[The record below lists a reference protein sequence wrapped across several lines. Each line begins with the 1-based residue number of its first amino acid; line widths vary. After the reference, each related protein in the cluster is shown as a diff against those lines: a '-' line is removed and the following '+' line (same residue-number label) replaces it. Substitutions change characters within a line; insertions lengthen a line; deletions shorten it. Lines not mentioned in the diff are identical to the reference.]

1 MKKVFLLLAIL
12 PAFSYQAIAK
22 KTNSFIAKESLCYAQ
37 PKFEFNTAQNELKAI
52 DSLSHTQPGVESTDS
67 LSHIRLEEVVV
78 STTRAGKQ
86 TPVAYSNIGV
96 SDIKR
101 QNAAWAIPVTLQS
114 CPSVV
119 AFTEDGLGVGNTSLR
134 IRGTDATRV
143 NVTLNGMPLN
153 NPETQELFWVNL
165 PDLSNSLQSMQIQR
179 GVGTSTNGAG
189 AFGASISLQTAGGR
203 PEAYGE
209 TSTTV
214 GSYGTFL
221 SNIAAGSGILRN
233 GLSMDVRLS
242 RVLGNG
248 YVRNGKVNHRNLFAA
263 LSHYTERQLLR
274 LVYLNGV
281 QQTGITWEGVS
292 AKQMEDEEYGR
303 RYNPAGEYYD
313 DAGNRFYY
321 DNETDNYWSHIVQLS
336 LSRELS
342 RGLVLNAGL
351 SYNHGY
357 GYYENYRQN
366 RKYSDFGLEPQ
377 TIGDNTYTR
386 TDFIRRKLMRND
398 FYVANAGVTYHREA
412 WQLTFGAMHSI
423 YDGDHYGRLPWI
435 KHNRA
440 IPLNHEWYRN
450 VGKKRETNL
459 FAKVEYQPNER
470 LSLFGDLQYRH
481 IGYRFTGIDDDLMD
495 LTGHFRYDFLN
506 PKAGVSY
513 RLNDRDHFYFSV
525 AVGQREPLRS
535 DLKDGLKGGTVNT
548 IRPER
553 MIDYELGYLHEGT
566 KGERLSVNLYHMDYH
581 DQMVQTGRLN
591 DNGYKL
597 MENVKKSYRA
607 GIEVEVSIPFW
618 AERVRIDANATFS
631 RNRIKDYTAYFDLY
645 DSDYNRVHID
655 NDPANPYEQLSRYYG
670 TTPISYSPNVVSAM
684 GVTYQ
689 PTGSFYLNLVGKQ
702 VSKQYLDNT
711 GDNAKS
717 IEAYFVANLSA
728 GCTFTKSSLGTFQL
742 QLFVNNLFNREY
754 VVNGWA
760 ATDAFEDGSVIHYIG
775 YYPQATRNYM
785 ARLTLSF

>member
-1 MKKVFLLLAIL
+1 MKKVFLLLAAL
-12 PAFSYQAIAK
+12 PALSYQAIAK
-22 KTNSFIAKESLCYAQ
+22 E
-37 PKFEFNTAQNELKAI
+37 
-52 DSLSHTQPGVESTDS
+52 SLSHTQAEVKSIDSLVHAQPEVESTDS

-78 STTRAGKQ
+78 SSTRAGQQ
-86 TPVAYSNIGV
+86 TPVAYSNINIL
-96 SDIKR
+96 DIKR
-101 QNAAWAIPVTLQS
+101 QSAARSIPVTLQS
-114 CPSVV
+114 YPSVV

-153 NPETQELFWVNL
+153 NPESQELFWVNL
-165 PDLSNSLQSMQIQR
+165 PDLSSSLQSMQIQR

-209 TSTTV
+209 ASTAV

-233 GLSMDVRLS
+233 GLSLDVRFS
-242 RVLGNG
+242 RMLGNG
-248 YVRNGKVNHRNLFAA
+248 YVRNGKVDHSNLYAA
-263 LSHYTERQLLR
+263 LSHYTDRQLIR

-292 AKQMEDEEYGR
+292 LKQMEDEEYGR

-321 DNETDNYWSHIVQLS
+321 DNETDNYWSHIVQLN
-336 LSRELS
+336 LSRELN

-351 SYNHGY
+351 CYNHGY

-377 TIGDNTYTR
+377 TIGDYTYTR
-386 TDFIRRKLMRND
+386 SDFIRRKSMWND

-412 WQLTFGAMHSI
+412 WQLTFGSMHSY
-423 YDGDHYGRLPWI
+423 YDGDHFGRLPWV
-435 KHNRA
+435 KHNHA
-440 IPLNHEWYRN
+440 IPLHHEWYRN

-459 FAKVEYQPNER
+459 FSKVEYQPNER

-481 IGYRFTGIDDDLMD
+481 IGYRFSGIDDDLMN
-495 LTGHFRYDFLN
+495 LTGHFKYDFLN
-506 PKAGVSY
+506 PKAGASY
-513 RLNDRDHFYFSV
+513 RLNDRDRFYLSV
-525 AVGQREPLRS
+525 SIGQREPLRS
-535 DLKDGLKGGTVNT
+535 DLKDGLKGNAANP
-548 IRPER
+548 IQPER
-553 MIDYELGYLHEGT
+553 MVDYELGYHHEGT
-566 KGERLSVNLYHMDYH
+566 GGERLSVNLYYMDYH
-581 DQMVQTGRLN
+581 DQMVQTGKLN

-597 MENVKKSYRA
+597 MENVKESYRA
-607 GIEVEVSIPFW
+607 GIEIEASVPLW

-631 RNRIKDYTAYFDLY
+631 RNRIKGYTAYFDLY
-645 DSDYNRVHID
+645 DSDYNPVHVG
-655 NDPANPYEQLSRYYG
+655 NDPSNTHEQLSQYYG
-670 TTPISYSPNVVSAM
+670 TTPISYSPSLVSAM

-689 PTGSFYLNLVGKQ
+689 PTGALYLNLAGKQ
-702 VSKQYLDNT
+702 VSKQFLDNS
-711 GDNAKS
+711 GDKVKS
-717 IEAYFVANLSA
+717 IDAYFIVNLSA
-728 GCTFTKSSLGTFQL
+728 GYTFTKGSLGTFQL
-742 QLFVNNLFNREY
+742 QLFVNNLLNREY
-754 VVNGWA
+754 VANGWA
-760 ATDAFEDGSVIHYIG
+760 ATDAFEDGSVVHYIG

-785 ARLTLSF
+785 VRLTLTF

>member
-1 MKKVFLLLAIL
+1 MKKVFLLLATL
-12 PAFSYQAIAK
+12 PAFSYQTEAK
-22 KTNSFIAKESLCYAQ
+22 ETDSFIAKNGLNHVQAEVKSSDSLAHAQ
-37 PKFEFNTAQNELKAI
+37 PV
-52 DSLSHTQPGVESTDS
+52 VESTDS
-67 LSHIRLEEVVV
+67 LSHIRLEEGLSHIRLEEVVV
-78 STTRAGKQ
+78 STTRASRQ
-86 TPVAYSNIGV
+86 TPVAYSNINV

-101 QNAAWAIPVTLQS
+101 QNAARAIPVTLQNG
-114 CPSVV
+114 PSVV

-165 PDLSNSLQSMQIQR
+165 PDLSSSLQSMQIQR

-209 TSTTV
+209 ASTAI

-233 GLSMDVRLS
+233 GFSLDVRFS
-242 RVLGNG
+242 RVLGDG
-248 YVRNGKVNHRNLFAA
+248 YVRNGKVDHSNLYAA

-274 LVYLNGV
+274 LIYLNGV
-281 QQTGITWEGVS
+281 QKTGITWEGVS
-292 AKQMEDEEYGR
+292 GKQMEDEEYGR

-313 DAGNRFYY
+313 DAGNRLYY
-321 DNETDNYWSHIVQLS
+321 DNETDNYWSHIVQLN

-412 WQLTFGAMHSI
+412 WRLTFGGMHSY

-435 KHNRA
+435 KHNGA

-459 FAKVEYQPNER
+459 FAKAEYQPNEK

-495 LTGHFRYDFLN
+495 LTGHFKYDFLN
-506 PKAGVSY
+506 PKAGASY
-513 RLNDRDHFYFSV
+513 RLNDRDRFYLSV

-535 DLKDGLKGGTVNT
+535 DLKDGLKGNAASP

-553 MIDYELGYLHEGT
+553 MVDYELGYHHEGT
-566 KGERLSVNLYHMDYH
+566 KGE
-581 DQMVQTGRLN
+581 
-591 DNGYKL
+591 
-597 MENVKKSYRA
+597 
-607 GIEVEVSIPFW
+607 
-618 AERVRIDANATFS
+618 
-631 RNRIKDYTAYFDLY
+631 
-645 DSDYNRVHID
+645 
-655 NDPANPYEQLSRYYG
+655 
-670 TTPISYSPNVVSAM
+670 
-684 GVTYQ
+684 
-689 PTGSFYLNLVGKQ
+689 
-702 VSKQYLDNT
+702 
-711 GDNAKS
+711 
-717 IEAYFVANLSA
+717 
-728 GCTFTKSSLGTFQL
+728 
-742 QLFVNNLFNREY
+742 
-754 VVNGWA
+754 
-760 ATDAFEDGSVIHYIG
+760 
-775 YYPQATRNYM
+775 
-785 ARLTLSF
+785 